1 MGMQNFN
8 LSPKMAPIFFAER
21 GGGRTSQKIK
31 ALSPMECV
39 IMIADAGMFQHKR
52 AQTNIQQ

>member
-8 LSPKMAPIFFAER
+8 LSPKMAPIFFADR
-21 GGGRTSQKIK
+21 GGQDVPENQ

-39 IMIADAGMFQHKR
+39 MMIADAGMFQHKP
-52 AQTNIQQ
+52 I